1 MINTLL
7 QLHENVFPENLDD
20 VFHDFKLGWIDART
34 FSEPLGEK
42 TKLALIGKTKVF
54 I

>member
-1 MINTLL
+1 VL
-7 QLHENVFPENLDD
+7 PENLDY
-20 VFHDFKLGWIDART
+20 VFPNFKLGWIDART

-42 TKLALIGKTKVF
+42 TKLALICKTKVF

>member
-7 QLHENVFPENLDD
+7 QLCENVLPENLDD